1 MLWTHSVS
9 HGGVEIGGDGDG
21 DSQSHGGGGSGS
33 GDVVNTF
40 TEHVQS
46 VIVKLKLVEIVMVVW
61 CGVVWCSVVCSK
73 QVKM

>member
-9 HGGVEIGGDGDG
+9 HGGVEVEIEIGGDGDG
-21 DSQSHGGGGSGS
+21 DSQSHGGGGS

-61 CGVVWCSVVCSK
+61 CGVV
-73 QVKM
+73 

>member
-9 HGGVEIGGDGDG
+9 HGGVEIEIGGDGDG
-21 DSQSHGGGGSGS
+21 DSQSHGGGGCGSGS

-61 CGVVWCSVVCSK
+61 CGVV
-73 QVKM
+73 

>member
-9 HGGVEIGGDGDG
+9 HGGVEVEIEIGGDG
-21 DSQSHGGGGSGS
+21 DSQSHGGGGC

-61 CGVVWCSVVCSK
+61 CGVV
-73 QVKM
+73 